1 MSISAEKSY
10 VTLFTPNTCETNCDP
25 GVFLGGQP
33 IPVDKKPK
41 WLGFTI
47 RNMGTPTHHL
57 DNAAVKG
64 NSRLN
69 IMKAIKGQD
78 WGDKETLRLTYNT
91 LIKPVIEYLAPV
103 WFPIV
108 GPEAT
113 SAKRLQNIQNGAMHL
128 MTGAHQMADVDHLL
142 AETELL
148 SVKDP
153 LGLIC
158 KKLIASAYRV
168 DHPFHKVIKLPTGSQ
183 GMLMW

>member
-1 MSISAEKSY
+1 MALCVKA
-10 VTLFTPNTCETNCDP
+10 LFSFAYSPTP
-25 GVFLGGQP
+25 
-33 IPVDKKPK
+33 
-41 WLGFTI
+41 
-47 RNMGTPTHHL
+47 HL

-69 IMKAIKGQD
+69 TMKAIRGHY
-78 WGDKETLRLTYNT
+78 WGDKETLRITYNT

-113 SAKRLQNIQNGAMHL
+113 SVKRLQNVQNVAIHL

-148 SVKDP
+148 SVKDH

-158 KKLIASAYRV
+158 KQFLVSAYRV
-168 DHPFHKVIKLPTGSQ
+168 DHPSHKVIKLSPAPGQAGRTSSIPCSR
-183 GMLMW
+183 GMMIW